1 MKAPVHSDRGL
12 RRTAAAGQPAAD
24 PADRD
29 AAPQHLARAVFELDD
44 ELAPAAHLDALGWTL
59 LERNH
64 RIARGEIDIIALD
77 GETLVFV
84 EVKARRTLLTGLP
97 QAAVDP
103 RKVRR
108 LRHLVGYYLLD
119 NAPPHRDVR
128 IDVAAVLFADDGT
141 ARLELLRAVG
151 A

>member
-1 MKAPVHSDRGL
+1 MSTSIVTAPVLIPSADVDV
-12 RRTAAAGQPAAD
+12 RTMTRIELGRHGED
-24 PADRD
+24 
-29 AAPQHLARAVFELDD
+29 LA
-44 ELAPAAHLDALGWTL
+44 AAHLDALGWTL

>member
-1 MKAPVHSDRGL
+1 MSTSIVTAPVLIPS
-12 RRTAAAGQPAAD
+12 AD
-24 PADRD
+24 VDV
-29 AAPQHLARAVFELDD
+29 RAMTRIELGRHGEDV
-44 ELAPAAHLDALGWTL
+44 AAAHLDALGWTL

>member
-1 MKAPVHSDRGL
+1 MSTSIVTAPVLIPSADVDV
-12 RRTAAAGQPAAD
+12 RTMTRIELGRHGED
-24 PADRD
+24 
-29 AAPQHLARAVFELDD
+29 LA
-44 ELAPAAHLDALGWTL
+44 AAHLDALGWTL

-141 ARLELLRAVG
+141 ARIELLRAVG

>member
-1 MKAPVHSDRGL
+1 M
-12 RRTAAAGQPAAD
+12 
-24 PADRD
+24 
-29 AAPQHLARAVFELDD
+29 
-44 ELAPAAHLDALGWTL
+44 
-59 LERNH
+59 
-64 RIARGEIDIIALD
+64 
-77 GETLVFV
+77 
-84 EVKARRTLLTGLP
+84 
-97 QAAVDP
+97 DP